1 MKTKLFI
8 LIIISAI
15 LTNCT
20 TTKQIGD
27 VTMLSSRNIDSQMDY
42 VLIRSYMGGTKKE
55 IRQAKKSEDLTI
67 EDALNRVVKATPGG
81 EFLKNVKI
89 YLVDGKFIS
98 IEGDVWGKVD
108 GKENFRGFKK
118 GDYVIYKSGRR
129 GKQGEIISLKNDKVC
144 LFQEFGQLKIIE
156 IGYDMITKTSADENE
171 KAKYIAEN
179 SKNGG
184 VQNESIVVMQNK
196 YKPDLKQELAPP
208 IKIEEKI
215 KVEEIAKNQEKP
227 KIEVIQE
234 IKEPQTTVKIKT
246 GDKVSWI
253 DTTKKIWHG
262 VVFNIE
268 GSKVSI
274 VSKDKNKE
282 VVKSVSLDKLVKSE

>member
-1 MKTKLFI
+1 MKTKLF
-8 LIIISAI
+8 LFIIISAI

-42 VLIRSYMGGTKKE
+42 VLISSYMGGTKKE
-55 IRQAKKSEDLTI
+55 IRQAKRSEDLTI

-89 YLVDGKFIS
+89 YLVGGRFIS

-118 GDYVIYKSGRR
+118 GDYVIYKSGKR
-129 GKQGEIISLKNDKVC
+129 GKQGEIVSLKNDKIC
-144 LFQEFGQLKIIE
+144 LFQEFGQSKIIE
-156 IGYDMITKTSADENE
+156 IGYDIISKISLDEKE
-171 KAKYIAEN
+171 KARYIAEN
-179 SKNGG
+179 SKNGV
-184 VQNESIVVMQNK
+184 VQSESIVVMQDK
-196 YKPDLKQELAPP
+196 YKPDLKQEFQPSL
-208 IKIEEKI
+208 KVEEKI
-215 KVEEIAKNQEKP
+215 KVEEIPKIQEKP
-227 KIEVIQE
+227 KVEVIQE
-234 IKEPQTTVKIKT
+234 VKEPKTTVKI

-253 DTTKKIWHG
+253 DTAKKIWHG

-268 GSKVSI
+268 GSKVS
-274 VSKDKNKE
+274 VFSKDKNKE
-282 VVKSVSLDKLVKSE
+282 IVKSVSLDKLIKSE